1 MCGIAF
7 VFLTVSLILL
17 GRYWFNRRSDEIEFY
32 LDSIEMWN
40 KMYETQFS
48 RVDVGLLSID
58 GDTQANLTK
67 ERRELKLN
75 PISEETWSEQEVRL
89 ALGYSFIGPE
99 GQVIDKPLRN
109 LLLTPEELKRQ
120 IYNKVVY
127 SLNMTLNDNIKLFEQ
142 ITWSQVESSVRNLK
156 IEVNN
161 KTIEIPKVRM
171 VSKKVSHN
179 RGNNEDNCVLTGGNG
194 IS

>member
-1 MCGIAF
+1 VPKLKLEEREKLGGLTMCGIAF

-75 PISEETWSEQEVRL
+75 PISEETWSE
-89 ALGYSFIGPE
+89 
-99 GQVIDKPLRN
+99 
-109 LLLTPEELKRQ
+109 
-120 IYNKVVY
+120 
-127 SLNMTLNDNIKLFEQ
+127 
-142 ITWSQVESSVRNLK
+142 
-156 IEVNN
+156 
-161 KTIEIPKVRM
+161 
-171 VSKKVSHN
+171 
-179 RGNNEDNCVLTGGNG
+179 
-194 IS
+194 